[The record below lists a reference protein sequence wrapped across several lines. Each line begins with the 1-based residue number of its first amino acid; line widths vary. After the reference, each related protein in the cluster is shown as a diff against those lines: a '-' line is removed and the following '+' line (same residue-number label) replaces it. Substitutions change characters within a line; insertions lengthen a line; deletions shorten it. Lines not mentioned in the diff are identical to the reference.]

1 VGVADRAGGDRRY
14 GRGRFVI
21 QAPTPPATRTALTI
35 TAVGVK
41 NTVLFPLSNSD
52 GSNTLTL
59 TLP

>member
-1 VGVADRAGGDRRY
+1 
-14 GRGRFVI
+14 
-21 QAPTPPATRTALTI
+21 LTI

>member
-1 VGVADRAGGDRRY
+1 
-14 GRGRFVI
+14 
-21 QAPTPPATRTALTI
+21 LTI

-41 NTVLFPLSNSD
+41 NTALFPLSNSD